1 MVWLKPQGRRRMR
14 ISRSVRVT
22 AIIVGSL
29 AIISRL
35 ISLSPDDLQN
45 YASAWWSLISG
56 YVSWTNL
63 LLLAVGFLLGYIVFR
78 ITGNRSAIA
87 GDVSKMPA
95 AITSSQFAE
104 MFKQAIESKDYT
116 SIKVFGYTGETV
128 SDYFKYDHKYLGNM
142 ELRILNRSWI
152 AEKADEELHNQR
164 VSSLTPRKW
173 DKAGGIK
180 NRSQEPWP
188 FPIKRTVKY
197 YSTPPFV
204 KAIVFKGP
212 KRQEAFVTF
221 YDWKELPSDGGS
233 QFKGASLS
241 MIHIPG
247 ESSEGQ
253 KVISYLDSQFD
264 YYWKHKSNFCD
275 EVLTEEKKPPRKTR

>member
-1 MVWLKPQGRRRMR
+1 MKKLLVILGVVGSVASIIAAWASREVREMLKSWKDHVLSFVSTPLVVSLLVFVFGIWLGYL
-14 ISRSVRVT
+14 ISRHKGR
-22 AIIVGSL
+22 
-29 AIISRL
+29 SRL
-35 ISLSPDDLQN
+35 AKPSI
-45 YASAWWSLISG
+45 
-56 YVSWTNL
+56 
-63 LLLAVGFLLGYIVFR
+63 
-78 ITGNRSAIA
+78 
-87 GDVSKMPA
+87 
-95 AITSSQFAE
+95 AITSNQFSE
-104 MFKQAIESKDYT
+104 LFKQAIESKDYT

-152 AEKADEELHNQR
+152 AEKANEELHNQR
-164 VSSLTPRKW
+164 VSSLIPRKW
-173 DKAGGIK
+173 DKARGIK

-204 KAIVFKGP
+204 KAIVLKGP

-221 YDWKELPSDGGS
+221 YDWKEVPSDGGS

-247 ESSEGQ
+247 QSSEEQ
-253 KVISYLDSQFD
+253 KVISYLESQFD
-264 YYWKHKSNFCD
+264 YYWNHRSNSSD
-275 EVLTEEKKPPRKTR
+275 EVLTEEKEAP